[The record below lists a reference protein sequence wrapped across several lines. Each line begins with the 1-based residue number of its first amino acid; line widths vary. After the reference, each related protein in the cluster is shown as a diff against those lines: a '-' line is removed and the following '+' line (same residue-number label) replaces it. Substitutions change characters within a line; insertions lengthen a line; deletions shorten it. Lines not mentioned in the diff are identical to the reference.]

1 MKLNMIGSIRVAW
14 IVLLSA
20 ITAGGLAQAAEV
32 SGVKVDEKAN
42 VAGQELV
49 LNGAGVRTRVIVDVY
64 VGALY
69 LAAKKTTAGD
79 VYALPGAK
87 RVQMTLLRDISGKT
101 ISDAFAEGIQ
111 NNTSDAE
118 KQAVKARADELLG
131 IVSAVGD
138 GKKGDV
144 IHLDFAPGAGTQVV
158 FNGKARGKP
167 ITGDDFYRVLL
178 RIWLGDNPVD
188 GRLKRAMLGGA

>member
-1 MKLNMIGSIRVAW
+1 MLNTARSMCWAVAMM
-14 IVLLSA
+14 L
-20 ITAGGLAQAAEV
+20 AGAAGAAEIA
-32 SGVKVDEKAN
+32 GVKLDEKTN
-42 VAGQELV
+42 VAGQEVV
-49 LNGAGVRTRVIVDVY
+49 LNGAGIRTRVIVDVY

-69 LAAKKTTAGD
+69 LGAKKSAPAE
-79 VYALPGAK
+79 VYAQPGAK

-111 NNTSDAE
+111 NNTTDAE
-118 KQAVKARADELLG
+118 KQTVKARADELLG

-144 IHLDFAPGAGTQVV
+144 IQLDFVPGTGTQIV
-158 FNGKARGKP
+158 FNGKPRGKP
-167 ITGDDFYRVLL
+167 IAGDDFYRVLL
-178 RIWLGDNPVD
+178 RIWLGESPVD

>member
-1 MKLNMIGSIRVAW
+1 MKPMRRGFVRWLSMAVMLS
-14 IVLLSA
+14 LSA
-20 ITAGGLAQAAEV
+20 GGPALAAEV
-32 SGVKVDEKAN
+32 AGVKVDEKAS

-69 LAAKKTTAGD
+69 LASKKTVASD
-79 VYALPGAK
+79 VYGLAGAK
-87 RVQMTLLRDISGKT
+87 RVQMTLLRDLSGKT

-111 NNTSDAE
+111 NNTTDAE
-118 KQAVKARADELLG
+118 KPAIKARADELAG
-131 IVSAVGD
+131 IVAAVGD

-158 FNGKARGKP
+158 FNGKPRGKP
-167 ITGDDFYRVLL
+167 IAGDDFYRVLL
-178 RIWLGDNPVD
+178 RIWLGESPVD

>member
-1 MKLNMIGSIRVAW
+1 MRLGMFSAKQAAMLAA
-14 IVLLSA
+14 VLLMGAASL
-20 ITAGGLAQAAEV
+20 GRAAEIA
-32 SGVKVDEKAN
+32 GVKVEDKAS

-49 LNGAGVRTRVIVDVY
+49 LNGAGIRTRVIVDVY

-69 LAAKKTTAGD
+69 LTAKKAAPND
-79 VYALPGAK
+79 VYGLPGAK

-111 NNTSDAE
+111 NNTNDAE
-118 KQAVKARADELLG
+118 KQAIKARADELVA

-144 IHLDFAPGAGTQVV
+144 IHLDFAPGTGTQVV
-158 FNGKARGKP
+158 FNGKPRGKP
-167 ITGDDFYRVLL
+167 IAGDDFYRVLL
-178 RIWLGDNPVD
+178 RIWLGDSPVD
-188 GRLKRAMLGGA
+188 SRLKRAMLGGG

>member
-1 MKLNMIGSIRVAW
+1 MSNAARTMLWVVAMM
-14 IVLLSA
+14 L
-20 ITAGGLAQAAEV
+20 AGAAGAAEIA
-32 SGVKVDEKAN
+32 GVKLDEKAN
-42 VAGQELV
+42 IAGQEVV

-69 LAAKKTTAGD
+69 LGAKKSAPAE
-79 VYALPGAK
+79 VYAQPGAK

-111 NNTSDAE
+111 NNTTDAE

-144 IHLDFAPGAGTQVV
+144 IQLDFMPGTGTQIV
-158 FNGKARGKP
+158 FNGKPRGKP
-167 ITGDDFYRVLL
+167 IAGDDFYRVLL
-178 RIWLGDNPVD
+178 RIWLGDSPVD